1 MYIHLFSFTE
11 HASKLALSLSDM
23 YHTLG
28 HHCTCYTMKQFA
40 IHPKLT
46 AFPNSA
52 KEQVGESFKTQDVL
66 VFIGACGI
74 AVRMIAPFIKSKTTD
89 PCVLCI
95 DEKGQFVISLLSG
108 HIGGGNEFT
117 LETASL
123 INGTPIISTAT
134 DLNDKFA
141 VDVFAKKNELTINSM
156 PLAKAVS
163 SKLLQNI
170 NIGIK
175 SDLPLPQTLP
185 DGLIPFEAC
194 DHTVSLGIYIGLS
207 TKAPLPFKDT
217 LVLTP
222 KQVVLGI
229 GCKRNTPLENIEALI
244 LDTLE
249 KNNLPLESIHS
260 VASIDLKKDEA
271 GLLAF
276 CKKYALPFTTYS
288 ADELLAVKGAIS
300 SSSFVQSITGVDSV
314 CERAALARANSE
326 KLLIT
331 KTAHQG
337 VTVAASLRPMTLNFS
352 TWLK

>member
-1 MYIHLFSFTE
+1 
-11 HASKLALSLSDM
+11 
-23 YHTLG
+23 
-28 HHCTCYTMKQFA
+28 
-40 IHPKLT
+40 
-46 AFPNSA
+46 
-52 KEQVGESFKTQDVL
+52 
-66 VFIGACGI
+66 
-74 AVRMIAPFIKSKTTD
+74 MIAPFIKSKTTD

-95 DEKGQFVISLLSG
+95 DEKGQYIISLLSG

-123 INGTPIISTAT
+123 INGIPIISTAT

-141 VDVFAKKNELTINSM
+141 VDVFAKKNELSISSM
-156 PLAKAVS
+156 NLAKAIS

-185 DGLIPFEAC
+185 NGLIPYENC
-194 DHTVSLGIYIGLS
+194 DDSTSLGIYIGLYPKGN
-207 TKAPLPFKDT
+207 TIFKDT
-217 LVLTP
+217 LILTP

-229 GCKRNTPLENIEALI
+229 GCKKNTPLENIETLV

-249 KNNLPLESIHS
+249 KNNLTLESIYS

-276 CKKYALPFTTYS
+276 CEKYKLPFTTYS
-288 ADELLAVKGAIS
+288 AEELLAVKGSIS
-300 SSSFVQSITGVDSV
+300 SSFFVKSITGVDSV
-314 CERAALARANSE
+314 CERAALAKANSE

-331 KTAHQG
+331 KTACQG
-337 VTVAASLRPMTLNFS
+337 VTVAASLRSFTLIF
-352 TWLK
+352 